1 MTALIVAGLLS
12 TALVA
17 GVFFAFSSFVMNGLN
32 DHLPP
37 DQGIAA
43 MNAINKS
50 APTPVFMLAL
60 MGAGAIC
67 LALAIYGLVNLGDRS
82 SIYLIAGAALYLVA
96 AIGLTGAVN
105 VPLNDDLMKL
115 DPHAA
120 GAAAQWRD
128 YVHDWTLWN
137 HLRAAG
143 SLGAAGLFTAA
154 LLV

>member
-1 MTALIVAGLLS
+1 MTALIVAGVLS
-12 TALVA
+12 TGLVA

-32 DHLPP
+32 DHLPA

-67 LALAIYGLVNLGDRS
+67 LALAIYGFVNLSDRS
-82 SIYLIAGAALYLVA
+82 SLYLIAGAALYLVA
-96 AIGLTGAVN
+96 AIGLTGGYH
-105 VPLNDDLMKL
+105 VPLNDDLMAL

-137 HLRAAG
+137 HVRAAG
-143 SLGAAGLFTAA
+143 SLGATALFTAA
-154 LLV
+154 LLA